1 MKYLP
6 GRVKR
11 QRARSTIPARRV
23 VITPEDRYRYST
35 ASSYTP
41 ARLSALF
48 QAANSGDI
56 EQLCLCGREI
66 LERNWDIQ
74 GAMDQRADALCGVG
88 WEIRPG
94 GPGEAAKQAAE
105 GFASALDETGLSL
118 GFTDRTETFQ
128 ELLRNLL
135 DGVILPFSAA
145 EIVWKEGGAIE
156 GFQTIEPHCFTLRD
170 SMVPRL
176 VTDEFPDG
184 MELVPDQFIIHQH
197 RRRPDPAR
205 GGKIRVLAWLHCL
218 QNWPLKDLFSFI
230 ERFGMPFVVARVDQ
244 NTWEN
249 EREVLQR
256 IIRSFGPDGGGVFTN
271 STEIQLLN
279 AANTG
284 GDNVYFRALEFCH
297 DAIYTLLVGQLASSG
312 DSAGMSN
319 GDAQSAVRQ
328 DILEADA
335 RAIESTIR
343 AQIAA
348 PWTRFQ
354 FGDGVPVPK
363 IHFKVEPPED
373 EKATADKLLVRAQ
386 TIQTLTSSGFIPE
399 LEEVS
404 KIFSLP
410 MRYEPPQTGFGQ
422 QGSLGLA
429 TEVPEGDGGVGGT
442 CGSLPPDK
450 RAIMYGTLIR
460 GGLLT
465 PTRDLEEK
473 IRAELGL
480 APLPA
485 EAQRLWDETGG
496 VRKPLTLK
504 EPTPLPTGNAIGL
517 GAEQKK
523 RSDAAELAD
532 ALTEWL
538 GPLAAELDQ
547 LSADT
552 EISDEE
558 FSRRLSAC
566 AEGRKNG
573 STGKLETF
581 LEGQIYDGMARGMTS

>member
-205 GGKIRVLAWLHCL
+205 GGKIRVLVWLHCL

-297 DAIYTLLVGQLASSG
+297 NAIYTLLVGQLASSG

-429 TEVPEGDGGVGGT
+429 TEVPEGDGGAGGT